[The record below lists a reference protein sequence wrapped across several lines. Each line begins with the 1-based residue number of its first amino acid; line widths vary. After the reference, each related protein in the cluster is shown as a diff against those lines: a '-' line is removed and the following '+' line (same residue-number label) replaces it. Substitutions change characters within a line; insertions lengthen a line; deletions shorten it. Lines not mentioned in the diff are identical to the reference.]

1 MTQACEKIR
10 PEVQVFAT
18 VYLPVVAL
26 HAGFGFSANTRV
38 AVLRT
43 PHALFETSVGAF
55 RDPVPGRA
63 LIKALKVPENLLA
76 VTVQGV
82 VDGEAARA
90 RGRGGATAA
99 AAARAAA
106 AAGAAGAGAAATGG
120 AGAAT
125 EGTAAAG
132 AAAKAGGA
140 GEAPRRIPTRFRANR
155 TRLTG
160 TLGTTGLRRRLG

>member
-106 AAGAAGAGAAATGG
+106 AATGAAV
-120 AGAAT
+120 AAT
-125 EGTAAAG
+125 EGTAAAR

>member
-1 MTQACEKIR
+1 
-10 PEVQVFAT
+10 
-18 VYLPVVAL
+18 
-26 HAGFGFSANTRV
+26 V

-106 AAGAAGAGAAATGG
+106 AATGAAV
-120 AGAAT
+120 AAT
-125 EGTAAAG
+125 EGTAAAR

>member
-1 MTQACEKIR
+1 MLVCFSMTQACEKIR

-106 AAGAAGAGAAATGG
+106 AATGAAV
-120 AGAAT
+120 AAT
-125 EGTAAAG
+125 EGTAAAR

-140 GEAPRRIPTRFRANR
+140 GEAP
-155 TRLTG
+155 
-160 TLGTTGLRRRLG
+160 